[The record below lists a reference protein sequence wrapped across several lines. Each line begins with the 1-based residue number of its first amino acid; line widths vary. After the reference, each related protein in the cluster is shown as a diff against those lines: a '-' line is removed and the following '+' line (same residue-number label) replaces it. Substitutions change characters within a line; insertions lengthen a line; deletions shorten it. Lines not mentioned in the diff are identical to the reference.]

1 MTDDLQAAL
10 ADVAET
16 LDESAHAA
24 ALTGAGVST
33 ASGIPDFRSPGG
45 IWERF
50 DPMDFSYSAFT
61 SDPAAFWELRVDLRD
76 EMGVE
81 DIEPNAAHR
90 ALATLERRDVLDALV
105 TQNIDG
111 LHTDAGSEPLELHGT
126 LEQAVCTDCGER
138 IPVERAQRQLDA
150 GEPIPRC
157 DVCEGV
163 LKPDVVLFGER
174 LPERALETARRH
186 ARNAE
191 VFLAV
196 GSSLQVEPAASLP
209 RIASEHGATLVL
221 VNLESTPVS
230 ALAEYDIRA
239 DVTEVLPRL
248 VEMVS

>member
-16 LDESAHAA
+16 LGESAHTA

-50 DPMDFSYSAFT
+50 DPMDFSYSSFT
-61 SDPAAFWELRVDLRD
+61 SDPAAFWELRVDLRE

-81 DIEPNAAHR
+81 DIEPNAAHE
-90 ALATLERRDVLDALV
+90 ALATLENRGKLDALV

-111 LHTDAGSEPLELHGT
+111 LHTDAGSEPIELHGT
-126 LEQAVCTDCGER
+126 LERAVCIDCGER
-138 IPVERAQRQLDA
+138 IPVERAERQLDA
-150 GEPIPRC
+150 GEPVPRC
-157 DVCEGV
+157 DACAGV
-163 LKPDVVLFGER
+163 LKPDVVLFGEQ
-174 LPERALETARRH
+174 LPGQALETARRH

-248 VEMVS
+248 VERVS